1 MQKNETVLRVILVLT
16 SVFIS
21 LLAGELIVRDY
32 RAGFKNLITEK
43 GGNLVEHHFRGLY
56 AYDPLLGWVP
66 RSNVSIEKWDTTV
79 STLDDG
85 IRSNGPQKTLNK
97 NLRILVVGDSYAFG
111 DEVADNETWP
121 AQLELLTNYEV
132 LNAGVSSFGFDQIIL
147 RAEEL
152 IPKYKPDIVILS
164 LIYDDVERCAQY
176 VRHGVPKPYFILKN
190 GLLVVKNQPV
200 PFIQGTRLDWF
211 RQFFGYSHLFH
222 KIMSRFFPSYWWAG
236 TQNED
241 FRYLNNVREV
251 PEIIELLLEK
261 LARHRGTPQM
271 IVFIT
276 GGIKVDEIEKDFIDL
291 IIDKIQVRL
300 PSLRIVNHIPTL
312 IQLKR
317 DNPDEFYKLYIKD
330 SPYHHFSAHGNLS
343 MATVLAEQ
351 INKEL
356 SGRGE

>member
-1 MQKNETVLRVILVLT
+1 MQKNETVLRAILVLT
-16 SVFIS
+16 SVSIS

-32 RAGFKNLITEK
+32 RAGFRNLITEK

-66 RSNVSIEKWDTTV
+66 RSNVSIEKWGATV

-85 IRSNGPQKTLNK
+85 IRSNGHQKPLDK
-97 NLRILVVGDSYAFG
+97 KLRILIVGDSYAFG

-132 LNAGVSSFGFDQIIL
+132 LNAGVSSFGFDQIVL
-147 RAEEL
+147 RAEGL
-152 IPKYKPDIVILS
+152 IPKYKPDIVVLS
-164 LIYDDVERCAQY
+164 FVYDDLERCVQY
-176 VRHGVPKPYFILKN
+176 VRHGVPKPYFLLKN
-190 GLLVVKNQPV
+190 GLLVVQNQPV

-211 RQFFGYSHLFH
+211 RQFFGYSYLFH

-241 FRYLNNVREV
+241 FRYLKNAGDV
-251 PEIIELLLEK
+251 PKIVELLLEK
-261 LARHRGTPQM
+261 LAGNRETPRI

-276 GGIKVDEIEKDFIDL
+276 AGIKVDEVEKGFIEH
-291 IIDKIQVRL
+291 IIKKIQVRL
-300 PSLRIVNHIPTL
+300 PRLRIVNHVPAL

-317 DNPDEFYKLYIKD
+317 DNPEEFYKLYVKD
-330 SPYHHFSAHGNLS
+330 SPYHHFSASGNLS

-351 INKEL
+351 INKEFA
-356 SGRGE
+356 GGE